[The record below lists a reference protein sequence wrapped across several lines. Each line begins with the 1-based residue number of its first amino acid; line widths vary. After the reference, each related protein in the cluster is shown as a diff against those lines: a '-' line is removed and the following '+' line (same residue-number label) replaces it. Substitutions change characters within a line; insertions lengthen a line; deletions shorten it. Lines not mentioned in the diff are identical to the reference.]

1 VSDPDVNPYE
11 PPLTSSADAV
21 APSGPTPQLLADR
34 SFWGMTLT
42 QFLGAFNDNVYK
54 TTLMLL
60 FVAVPVGGV
69 DAAGNP
75 ITRDLQGEGTFLF
88 ALPFILFSGLAGYLS
103 DRFSKRSVILLCK
116 LAEVAIMLAG
126 LGLFV
131 MYGRGPM
138 TLAMAG
144 IFSTVLF
151 LMGTHSAFFGPGKYG
166 ILPELFRERD
176 LPPANGI
183 ILMTTF
189 LAIIFGVGLA
199 GKLKEWFEGQL
210 WVIGLFCIVVAVC
223 GVATALL
230 VRSTPAVNSRLRF
243 EWDMLLVPRDMRA
256 VLAKDGDLH
265 LAVWMYSVFWMAAA
279 IVQSAVISLGKLQ
292 LDVGDSY
299 TTLLVSMISIGIVI
313 GSPLAGWLS
322 RGRFHTGVLKAGV
335 WGLTICL
342 VLMALPGG
350 QKRQLLGYTGSVVCL
365 VALGIFTGLYA
376 VPLQVLMQMKPPAEL
391 KGRMIATMNL
401 LNFLGITLA
410 GLIYAGVSRIL
421 DLWSLPPSVMFAV
434 TAVMLGLVA
443 IFYRPREVA
452 LHQSSS

>member
-1 VSDPDVNPYE
+1 MSKPEIINPYQ
-11 PPLTSSADAV
+11 PPLIPNADPV
-21 APSGPTPQLLADR
+21 APSGASPRLLADR

-60 FVAVPVGGV
+60 FVAVPVGV
-69 DAAGNP
+69 DAAGDP
-75 ITRDLQGEGTFLF
+75 VTRDLQGEGTFLF

-103 DRFSKRSVILLCK
+103 DRFNKRTVILLCK
-116 LAEVAIMLAG
+116 LAEVVIMLAG

-144 IFSTVLF
+144 IFSVVLF

-176 LPPANGI
+176 LPKANGI

-210 WVIGLFCIVVAVC
+210 WVIGLFCIAIAGC

-230 VRSTPAVNSRLRF
+230 VRSTPAVNSGLRF
-243 EWDMLLVPRDMRA
+243 QWDMLLVPGDMRA
-256 VLAKDGDLH
+256 VLAKDYDLH
-265 LAVWMYSVFWMAAA
+265 LAVWMYSIFWMAAA

-322 RGRFHTGVLKAGV
+322 GGRFHTGVLKAGA

-342 VLMALPGG
+342 VLMAVPGG
-350 QKRQLLGYTGSVVCL
+350 EKRQLLGYGGSLACL

-376 VPLQVLMQMKPPAEL
+376 VPLQVLMQMKPPREL

-421 DLWSLPPSVMFAV
+421 DSLSLPPSVMFMV
-434 TAVMLGLVA
+434 TAVMLGAVA
-443 IFYRPREVA
+443 IFYRPRDVA
-452 LHQSSS
+452 LHE

>member
-1 VSDPDVNPYE
+1 VSEPETINPYE
-11 PPLTSSADAV
+11 PPLEVNDA
-21 APSGPTPQLLADR
+21 APLPGPTTTLLASR

-60 FVAVPVGGV
+60 FVAVPTGV
-69 DAAGNP
+69 DAAGEAQ
-75 ITRDLQGEGTFLF
+75 TRDLQGEGTFLF

-103 DRFSKRSVILLCK
+103 DRFNKRTVILLCK
-116 LAEVAIMLAG
+116 IAEVGIMAAG
-126 LGLFV
+126 LGLFLF
-131 MYGRGPM
+131 YGRGPM
-138 TLAMAG
+138 SFTMVA
-144 IFSTVLF
+144 IFSVVLF

-189 LAIIFGVGLA
+189 LAIIFGVALA
-199 GKLKEWFEGQL
+199 GKLKEWFEGEL
-210 WVIGLFCIVVAVC
+210 WVIGVICIGIALL
-223 GVATALL
+223 GVGSALL
-230 VRSTPAVNSRLRF
+230 VRSTPAVNPQLRF
-243 EWDMLLVPRDMRA
+243 HWDMLLVPKDMRA
-256 VLAKDGDLH
+256 VLAKDVDLN

-299 TTLLVSMISIGIVI
+299 TTILVSMISIGIVI
-313 GSPLAGWLS
+313 GSPLAGFIS
-322 RGRFHTGVLKAGV
+322 RGRFHTGVLKVGT
-335 WGLTICL
+335 WGLTLCL

-350 QKRQLLGYTGSVVCL
+350 PKRQLLGYVGSVICL

-376 VPLQVLMQMKPPAEL
+376 VPLQVFMQMRPPREL

-410 GLIYAGVSRIL
+410 GLLYAGISRL
-421 DLWSLPPSVMFAV
+421 FEAFGWPPSAMFAV
-434 TAVMLGLVA
+434 TAVMFGAVA
-443 IFYRPREVA
+443 VFYRPREVP
-452 LHQSSS
+452 LHK